1 MKTCEKTM
9 GRSGCALLFGAAAS
23 LFLLTGAVANAQTT
37 YTWLN
42 ANASWTVNAD
52 WSPAG
57 PPDGIDNTIAST
69 SPSGTRTI
77 TLDGNHT
84 IGNIAFVVNNNRTF
98 NINSGT
104 PSSSALTLQVSSG
117 TPSVSVA
124 AGATSGFLII
134 NAPVAGNQGLTK
146 GGIGSLVLGGVNTY
160 TGTTTLSLGNLV
172 VNGSLATGSPVIVNN
187 TGTQPGLGGKG
198 TINDGVTLNS
208 GGTISPGDITL
219 VGTAPAPQV
228 GTLTAGSLTWNGGG
242 KMAFQL
248 GDPSL
253 AANSDHFILGGALTE
268 GTAGTFNFTFTLLT
282 GFSTSGTYTL
292 ITFGSDSGFSASDFG
307 GAPTGMQFDLTPTS
321 LLLDPV
327 PVPEPSMAAVLAIG
341 GLIAARQ
348 IRRRKE

>member
-1 MKTCEKTM
+1 M

-23 LFLLTGAVANAQTT
+23 LFLLTGAVANAQPYVWQGGNGSWNTT
-37 YTWLN
+37 SLWI
-42 ANASWTVNAD
+42 
-52 WSPAG
+52 PAG
-57 PPDGIDNTIAST
+57 PPDGIDNTIGSIN
-69 SPSGTRTI
+69 PSGGRTI

-84 IGNIAFVVNNNRTF
+84 IGNIAFTVNNNRSYT
-98 NINSGT
+98 INPGT
-104 PSSSALTLQVSSG
+104 PSTSVLTLQVSSG

-172 VNGSLATGSPVIVNN
+172 VNGTLATGSPVIVNN

-242 KMAFQL
+242 KLSYQL

-268 GTAGTFNFTFTLLT
+268 GTAGTFNFTFTQLT
-282 GFSTSGTYTL
+282 GFSTAGTYTL

-327 PVPEPSMAAVLAIG
+327 PVPEPSMAALLAIG

-348 IRRRKE
+348 IRRRKA

>member
-1 MKTCEKTM
+1 M
-9 GRSGCALLFGAAAS
+9 GQSDSVLLFGVAAS
-23 LFLLTGAVANAQTT
+23 LFLLAGMVNAQTT
-37 YTWLN
+37 YIEQS
-42 ANASWTVNAD
+42 ANGSWNTTTL

-57 PPDGIDNTIAST
+57 PPDGIDNTIGST

-84 IGNIAFVVNNNRTF
+84 IGNIAFTVNNNRTYV
-98 NINSGT
+98 INSGT
-104 PSSSALTLQVSSG
+104 TLPSSALTLQDSAT

-124 AGATSGFLII
+124 AGASAGFLII
-134 NAPVAGNQGLTK
+134 NAPVAGTQGLTK
-146 GGIGSLVLGGVNTY
+146 SGIGTLVLGGVDTY

-248 GDPSL
+248 GDPSSS
-253 AANSDHFILGGALTE
+253 ANSDQLVLGGALTK
-268 GTAGTFNFTFTLLT
+268 GTAGTFNFTITQNT
-282 GFSTSGTYTL
+282 GFSTSATYTL
-292 ITFGSDSGFSASDFG
+292 MTFGSDSGFSAIDFG
-307 GAPTGMQFDLTPTS
+307 GAPTGMEFDLTSTS

-327 PVPEPSMAAVLAIG
+327 PEPATFALLGMG
-341 GLIAARQ
+341 GLIAGWQ
-348 IRRRKE
+348 IRRRKA

>member
-1 MKTCEKTM
+1 MKKPLLIGTIAVAFLI
-9 GRSGCALLFGAAAS
+9 SCATANAAS
-23 LFLLTGAVANAQTT
+23 FAWNVANGSWNTT
-37 YTWLN
+37 TL
-42 ANASWTVNAD
+42 WT
-52 WSPAG
+52 PTG
-57 PPDGIDNTIAST
+57 PPDGIDNTITAANPT
-69 SPSGTRTI
+69 GGRTI
-77 TLDGNHT
+77 TLDGDHT
-84 IGNIAFVVNNNRTF
+84 IGNITFTINNNRSYT
-98 NINSGT
+98 INSGT
-104 PSSSALTLQVSSG
+104 PSTAALTLRVSSG

-146 GGIGSLVLGGVNTY
+146 GGIGSLVLGGVDTY

-172 VNGSLATGSPVIVNN
+172 VNGSLASGSPVIVNN

-268 GTAGTFNFTFTLLT
+268 GTAGTFNFTFTQLT

-327 PVPEPSMAAVLAIG
+327 PVPEPSMAALLAIG

-348 IRRRKE
+348 IRRRKV

>member
-9 GRSGCALLFGAAAS
+9 GRSVCALLFGTAAS
-23 LFLLTGAVANAQTT
+23 LFLLTVAVNAQTT
-37 YTWLN
+37 YTWQGV
-42 ANASWTVNAD
+42 NASWTVNAD

-57 PPDGIDNTIAST
+57 PPDGIDNTIGSIN
-69 SPSGTRTI
+69 PNGTRTI

-84 IGNIAFVVNNNRTF
+84 IGNIAFTVNNNRTYI
-98 NINSGT
+98 INSGT
-104 PSSSALTLQVSSG
+104 PSSSVLTLQVSSG

-124 AGATSGFLII
+124 AGSSSGFLTI
-134 NAPVAGNQGLTK
+134 NAPVAGTQGLTK
-146 GGIGSLVLGGVNTY
+146 SGIGTLVLGGVDTY
-160 TGTTTLSLGNLV
+160 IGTTTLSLGNLV

-228 GTLTAGSLTWNGGG
+228 GTLTVGSLTWNTGG
-242 KMAFQL
+242 KLSYQL

-253 AANSDHFILGGALTE
+253 AANSDELALNGALTK
-268 GTAGTFNFTFTLLT
+268 GTAGTFAFTFTQLT

-292 ITFGSDSGFSASDFG
+292 ITFSSDSGFSASDFS
-307 GAPTGMQFDLTPTS
+307 GAPTGMQFDFTSTS
-321 LLLDPV
+321 LLLDPA
-327 PVPEPSMAAVLAIG
+327 PVPEPSMAALVAIG
-341 GLIAARQ
+341 GLIAAWQ
-348 IRRRKE
+348 IRRRKV

>member
-9 GRSGCALLFGAAAS
+9 RWSGCALLFGTAAS
-23 LFLLTGAVANAQTT
+23 LFLLTVAVNAQTT
-37 YTWLN
+37 YVEQG
-42 ANASWTVNAD
+42 ANGSWNTTTL

-57 PPDGIDNTIAST
+57 PPDGIDNTIGSIN
-69 SPSGTRTI
+69 PNGTRTI

-84 IGNIAFVVNNNRTF
+84 IGNIAFTINNNRTYI
-98 NINSGT
+98 INSGT

-124 AGATSGFLII
+124 AGASSGFLII
-134 NAPVAGNQGLTK
+134 NAPVAGTQGLTK
-146 GGIGSLVLGGVNTY
+146 SGIGTLVLGGVDTY

-172 VNGSLATGSPVIVNN
+172 VDGSLATGSPVIVNN

-198 TINDGVTLNS
+198 TIIDGVTLNS
-208 GGTISPGDITL
+208 GGTINPGDITL

-253 AANSDHFILGGALTE
+253 AANSDELALNGALTK
-268 GTAGTFNFTFTLLT
+268 GTTGTFAFTFTQNT

-307 GAPTGMQFDLTPTS
+307 GAPTGMEFDLTSTS
-321 LLLDPV
+321 LLLDPI
-327 PVPEPSMAAVLAIG
+327 PVPEPSMAALLAIG
-341 GLIAARQ
+341 GLMAVRQ
-348 IRRRKE
+348 VRRRKV